1 MTFPK
6 LPIRIRA
13 TSLIIATAFVATG
26 LAQTASAQSMETI
39 YANANGW
46 IVRSESENGS
56 FLGCYAES
64 INANAQAGFGSIMRI
79 AMTAD
84 QQWYLATDFEVPS
97 SQQTT
102 IVLDRSQFQTEFRSN
117 GTGWSIAQ
125 LGPDLRH
132 AIAAGSQINLYLDPE
147 GPQFSLS
154 GSGAALNM
162 VSQCRASQ
170 GREPQ
175 RPVAQQPSGP
185 SVIKAPQKAAGCT
198 DGGARLPAT
207 GLCQDEATR
216 LINAVGGFELT
227 YDPARCTAAINE
239 TVIVDQFL
247 LYSAMRCDGVTSK
260 LDFAGGARFSSLEIS
275 ASAMNGSSAN
285 GIPVVTIGGLHDNDA
300 EATIFD
306 YVADVMEPSDARGT
320 CYVQSGRDYGY
331 PNDSYVVN
339 DQPYKPNAEQFELG
353 ARCGKWGYFDDAH
366 SFWRAFGGYTWFF
379 DFGQDPV
386 EFDTQSFT
394 LIEKDANGGW
404 RVVH

>member
-1 MTFPK
+1 M
-6 LPIRIRA
+6 
-13 TSLIIATAFVATG
+13 
-26 LAQTASAQSMETI
+26 
-39 YANANGW
+39 
-46 IVRSESENGS
+46 
-56 FLGCYAES
+56 
-64 INANAQAGFGSIMRI
+64 
-79 AMTAD
+79 
-84 QQWYLATDFEVPS
+84 S
-97 SQQTT
+97 S
-102 IVLDRSQFQTEFRSN
+102 
-117 GTGWSIAQ
+117 
-125 LGPDLRH
+125 DLRH
-132 AIAAGSQINLYLDPE
+132 AIAAGSQINLDPE

-170 GREPQ
+170 GSQLQ

-185 SVIKAPQKAAGCT
+185 SVIKAPQKGTGCT

-239 TVIVDQFL
+239 TAIVDQFL

-306 YVADVMEPSDARGT
+306 YVADVMEPGVARGK
-320 CYVQSGRDYGY
+320 CFLQSGRDYGY

-353 ARCGKWGYFDDAH
+353 ARCGNGAILTMRTVFGAPLVATPGFSTLARTRLNLTRNH
-366 SFWRAFGGYTWFF
+366 SRSLKK
-379 DFGQDPV
+379 
-386 EFDTQSFT
+386 TQMAAGALFISFPDQWQG
-394 LIEKDANGGW
+394 KNGV
-404 RVVH
+404 RKP